1 MGSEFVDAE
10 VSRMKTPAVFLFLFS
25 CMLLH
30 AAYLF
35 PGDWKAERNG
45 AAAVPETAAEAA
57 ILRAEFP
64 GGVLLYK
71 EQPRFLFAPDRRAFA
86 AGELIMEVRADEI
99 THPLKAWIFLKDKD
113 GAWFQSGREYRLNP
127 GEWTRLSVRLDQPG
141 RSLFPMGHHA
151 AWSGFF
157 ASKIFAAGISLYGE
171 QKQNAVIQMRSPVF
185 EGERDQQ
192 PPLIKDWVLPETGTK
207 FKRLISRFNLSK
219 EYFNPF
225 DPEEVAVDFEVLLP
239 SAQGKIQTWP
249 AFYSSDCLR
258 GFHFTAEQ
266 VRMQGLPFWEFRYTP
281 QEPGEHKIRLKITD
295 PAAGNKPFYSEWRTV
310 RVQDSR
316 ERGFIRVSK
325 RNPRYFEYDNGSFY
339 FPVGINIHSN
349 TDQRSERACGFPHLP
364 DRGNADY
371 EDYILRCSENGINL
385 MEVWMAS
392 WTYSI
397 EWSASRNGFYGL
409 GHYNLQTAWKL
420 DFLLDFARRY
430 GVNINLV
437 LDNHGKVAD
446 ICDPEWYDSPYNA
459 KGIFAKAN
467 NGFLQAADEFWSDP
481 KAIAYARKRNRYIA
495 ARWGADPAIF
505 AMELWS
511 EVDLVANAHGRRNEM
526 IKWHKM
532 TANDIKRDTQARY
545 LVATHICGEI
555 GNLMGW
561 RDLAVDPPELSH
573 ICCDAYRNNR
583 IPIVNQMQLHQER
596 INPLLK
602 PVLITEYGGTN
613 AAGGTSQL
621 KADIHG
627 GLWAALFT
635 RHAGT
640 PLLWWHD
647 FIHINNQYPHFKAFS
662 RYLEGIDLTR
672 GNLQY
677 GVMRISSRKAKL
689 YQPFLKQL
697 RKRLPER
704 VRKLAFPDYGLGGLW
719 LKQEY
724 PGRGTSLFGWFYNAY
739 ELKNYRNEQ
748 SEVPLSSRI
757 VLHMQTNMPS
767 GHYLVRWF
775 DTMSG
780 DCISSSLIDWTKGG
794 ELWLKAPE
802 IRLDLAFKMIRIGE
816 GK

>member
-1 MGSEFVDAE
+1 MDPE
-10 VSRMKTPAVFLFLFS
+10 VSRMKSVLLFLLILFS
-25 CMLLH
+25 GILH
-30 AAYLF
+30 AAYPF
-35 PGDWKAERNG
+35 PGEWKSELNG
-45 AAAVPETAAEAA
+45 AGGVPKLDNGTAVLEAV
-57 ILRAEFP
+57 FP

-71 EQPRFLFAPDRRAFA
+71 EQPRFLFAPDRRAFNA
-86 AGELIMEVRADEI
+86 KNLTIEVKADGI
-99 THPLKAWIFLKDKD
+99 TSPLKAWIFLKDKD
-113 GAWFQSGREYRLNP
+113 GAWFQSGEEFSLQP
-127 GEWTRLSVRLDQPG
+127 GEWTRLSVRLDLPG
-141 RSLFPMGHHA
+141 HSLFPMGHHA

-157 ASKIFAAGISLYGE
+157 ASKIFSAGVSIYGG
-171 QKQNAVIQMRSPVF
+171 QKQSGVISMRPPVF
-185 EGERDQQ
+185 EGERENIQ
-192 PPLIKDWVLPETGTK
+192 PLLKDWDLPETGAK
-207 FKRLISRFNLSK
+207 FKRVISRFNLNK

-225 DPEEVAVDFEVLLP
+225 DPDEVAVDFEVIVP
-239 SAQGKIQTWP
+239 SAPDKVQIWP

-258 GFHFTAEQ
+258 GFHFTLEQ
-266 VRMQGLPFWEFRYTP
+266 VRLQGLPFWEFRYIP
-281 QEPGEHKIRLKITD
+281 QEPGEHKIRLRITD
-295 PAAGNKPFYSEWRTV
+295 STIAPELTYTFYSEWRTI
-310 RVQDSR
+310 RIADSK
-316 ERGFIRVSK
+316 ERGFVRVSK
-325 RNPRYFEYDNGSFY
+325 RDPRYFEYDNGEFY

-371 EDYILRCSENGINL
+371 EDYILRCSENGLNL

-392 WTYSI
+392 WTYAI

-409 GHYNLQTAWKL
+409 GHYNMQSAWKL
-420 DFLLDFARRY
+420 DFLLDFARKH

-467 NGFLQAADEFWSDP
+467 NGFLQAADEFWSNAR
-481 KAIAYARKRNRYIA
+481 AISQARKRNRYIA

-511 EVDLVANAHGRRNEM
+511 EVDLVANAYGRRKEM
-526 IKWHKM
+526 IEWHKM

-561 RDLAVDPPELSH
+561 KELAIDPPELTH

-596 INPLLK
+596 INPILK

-627 GLWAALFT
+627 GIWAALFT

-662 RYLEGIDLTR
+662 NYLKGIDLTKA
-672 GNLQY
+672 NDKLEY
-677 GVMRISSRKAKL
+677 GIMRVSSRPPRV
-689 YQPFLKQL
+689 YQPLVKQI
-697 RKRLPER
+697 RKSLPR
-704 VRKLAFPDYGLGGLW
+704 NVRDLAFPDYGLAGLW
-719 LKQEY
+719 LKQ
-724 PGRGTSLFGWFYNAY
+724 GNSTLFGWFYNAY

-748 SEVPLSSRI
+748 SEVPLSTRI
-757 VLHMQTNMPS
+757 VLYPDTELAP

-775 DTMSG
+775 DTMDG
-780 DCISSSLIDWTKGG
+780 EYISSSLVDWSKGG
-794 ELWLKAPE
+794 KLWLKAPD
-802 IRLDLAFKMIRIGE
+802 IRLDLAFKVIRIGE